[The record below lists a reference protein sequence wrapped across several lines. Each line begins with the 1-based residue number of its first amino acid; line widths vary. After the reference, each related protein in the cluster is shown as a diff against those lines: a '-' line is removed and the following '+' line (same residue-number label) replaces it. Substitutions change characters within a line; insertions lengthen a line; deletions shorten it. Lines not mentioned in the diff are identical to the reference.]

1 MKYPNDP
8 NRLNWGSMSKSEF
21 KHAELYYELRDEEE
35 SSYET
40 YEVWIDGKKWK
51 DFGYKKN
58 QATKAAQT
66 LRDRG
71 VHAYAKVCRY

>member
-8 NRLNWGSMSKSEF
+8 NKLNWGSMSKSEF
-21 KHAELYYELRDEEE
+21 KHAELYYELREEE
-35 SSYET
+35 ENKYET

-66 LRDRG
+66 LRNRG

>member
-8 NRLNWGSMSKSEF
+8 NKLDWGSMSKSEF
-21 KHAELYYELRDEEE
+21 KHAELYYELREEEE
-35 SSYET
+35 SKYET

-51 DFGYKKN
+51 DFSYKKN

-66 LRDRG
+66 LRNRG